1 MDFIKFAF
9 PISVILAVIIVVRK
23 HVKEY
28 KAIRRKNPGMTAGQA
43 FEQHMNSV
51 NAQAAE
57 ERRERTAIWLE
68 LYEKELAENARLA
81 EETAYHLRAK
91 GAECIDKDVASGK
104 VYYRYN
110 GSQYSC
116 DVSGH
121 YSPKED

>member
-68 LYEKELAENARLA
+68 RYEKELAENARLA
-81 EETAYHLRAK
+81 EVDHLVQLIICARRAQN
-91 GAECIDKDVASGK
+91 V
-104 VYYRYN
+104 
-110 GSQYSC
+110 
-116 DVSGH
+116 
-121 YSPKED
+121 